1 MEQDKKEQRTR
12 PGRNGGTLK
21 IGGAKNGG
29 RPRKIPELRE
39 LINNVMGEETK
50 SGMTAMEEIVMMLRK
65 QAMQGNNRA
74 AELLL
79 KYSYGLPGQTI
90 ELKTADESE
99 GGFFIALP
107 SNARDKPK
115 KDAKRK

>member
-1 MEQDKKEQRTR
+1 MEDKKEVKMR
-12 PGRNGGTLK
+12 PGKYGGLLK
-21 IGGAKNGG
+21 SGGSTKGG
-29 RPRKIPELRE
+29 RPKKIPELRD

-90 ELKTADESE
+90 ELKTSDESE

-107 SNARDKPK
+107 SNSRDKPK

>member
-1 MEQDKKEQRTR
+1 MDEKKEVKMR
-12 PGRNGGTLK
+12 PGKYGGSLK
-21 IGGAKNGG
+21 SGGSKSPG
-29 RPRKIPELRE
+29 RPKKIPELRE
-39 LINNVMGEETK
+39 LINNVMGEESSDGK
-50 SGMTAMEEIVMMLRK
+50 TAMEAVIMRLRK
-65 QAMQGNNRA
+65 QAIEGNNRA

-79 KYSYGLPGQTI
+79 KYAYGLPGQTI
-90 ELKTADESE
+90 ELKTSDESE